1 MAWWAAEDAGV
12 LAGVLAACVD
22 EDQPPVSAAVDV
34 DVVAPQPD
42 ASVPVDAGAV
52 PHPAG
57 SLTAGSSAGADAVS
71 GAPEVLALQ
80 ERRDVAAGW
89 HDGHDLPAVA

>member
-1 MAWWAAEDAGV
+1 M
-12 LAGVLAACVD
+12 LAACV
-22 EDQPPVSAAVDV
+22 EEYEPPVSAAVDV

-57 SLTAGSSAGADAVS
+57 SLTAGSSTGADAVS
-71 GAPEVLALQ
+71 EA
-80 ERRDVAAGW
+80 DVSRFRKAVMS
-89 HDGHDLPAVA
+89 LPAGTMATTSQPSPDFSLSLVASEEAS